1 MKHLNRSIF
10 ASLFLSLSLEGV
22 KAAVFILLGLAI
34 PLSGRGQAAWVSGTG
49 TLTTN
54 SSTSIVGIGNST
66 NQVPVIF
73 YGWLSLKS
81 DIQFDQA
88 VGGGSIHGGFKSGSN
103 GMAALQIVGTEVVS
117 GIAPAGD
124 VSLFGGNSLTGS
136 PGAIKVNGG
145 INTSGTVG
153 HVVMQTQHSSGNG
166 NNVGIGINNPPL
178 KLTVA
183 SKIGVLSS
191 GSIFDPG
198 YSSRYSILGDERDWG
213 LLPNGYRKTGTR
225 SQWDYVSTTLGVSNR
240 LNESDDAIKDGLI
253 EWADD
258 EFQDLYPK
266 RQTLDAAH
274 LKPKFRFVFR
284 NALGPNP
291 SDPDQGRTEVM
302 TLNSK
307 GQVGI
312 ATDRPYGKLDVAH
325 VAPTKA
331 DIGEEVNDEIGLG
344 IFSFMKN
351 PMINIYL
358 PKNAYRE
365 TVAVQGTN
373 ITNFANSPQS
383 VQGFNSVVLGLQGTT
398 GPGPGDFNQT
408 PEQVN
413 IGVRGSAYNA
423 KWCYGVYGTTNGN
436 NLGNASNSTFA
447 DGKWGV
453 FSDGD
458 FGTSG
463 GGYTASDEKLKEK
476 ITPLTK
482 SSDLLSALSPKTY
495 FFKNAPELLGV
506 NTDKTRKQYG
516 LLAQEVEKILPE
528 LVKQHD
534 QFPKKSPDGKSE
546 YPAVSYK
553 MVNYVGIIPILIA
566 GFQEQQNTINNL
578 RGTLDSLITL
588 LHVDNKTSDVALS
601 NKVINQ
607 PTVSVNL
614 FPNPNHGVFK
624 LKVNSNGSHQNLFLY
639 FTNLAGSIVLKQ
651 QVVLNEE
658 MEIDLKN
665 QASGIYQYTLF
676 SETTEVASSKF
687 VIE

>member
-1 MKHLNRSIF
+1 MG
-10 ASLFLSLSLEGV
+10 AFLVFPLLVPLQGWAQPTWQTGGSTVIETNNATQLVRVGNANMNSNLEVIGSCS
-22 KAAVFILLGLAI
+22 FLAI
-34 PLSGRGQAAWVSGTG
+34 NFFSPDGGGYIGCKSLGIAPTSNSLIEPLKINGSANWYPIGGARGGDMTLKGGAASASTKGQG
-49 TLTTN
+49 GHIYLDGGIGG
-54 SSTSIVGIGNST
+54 SSTAGRFGNIIMQTVGQNIYSSHQGKVGIGVT
-66 NQVPVIF
+66 DPILK
-73 YGWLSLKS
+73 LSVK
-81 DIQFDQA
+81 DNI
-88 VGGGSIHGGFKSGSN
+88 G
-103 GMAALQIVGTEVVS
+103 VVS
-117 GIAPAGD
+117 SGTIYDPSGASRFSTIGD
-124 VSLFGGNSLTGS
+124 VQNWGSMPFGYKSTG
-136 PGAIKVNGG
+136 IK
-145 INTSGTVG
+145 T
-153 HVVMQTQHSSGNG
+153 
-166 NNVGIGINNPPL
+166 
-178 KLTVA
+178 
-183 SKIGVLSS
+183 
-191 GSIFDPG
+191 
-198 YSSRYSILGDERDWG
+198 
-213 LLPNGYRKTGTR
+213 
-225 SQWDYVSTTLGVSNR
+225 QWDYVSTKLGVNNR
-240 LNESDDAIKDGLI
+240 LYQSDDAIKDGVL

-274 LKPKFRFVFR
+274 LKPKFRFIFR
-284 NALGPNP
+284 NALGPDP

-331 DIGEEVNDEIGLG
+331 EIGIEVNDEIGLG

-463 GGYTASDEKLKEK
+463 GGYIASDEKLKEK